1 VNISPSGTCWT
12 TLVFLV
18 YASRGSDLEG
28 RPTAGSCCI
37 VDGVFVD
44 YSRWWTRQHGSS
56 TACVTQTTSRTRWLR
71 APEIAVL
78 MCEATHETSP
88 SYLSHLVRVADLPGR
103 RYLRLLVLSVSAAG
117 PSQSPRQC
125 DLCSVS
131 ADLPLVS
138 KNISVPGLDSLKFTS
153 ITRYLL
159 LGPL

>member
-1 VNISPSGTCWT
+1 MILKVDLQPAAAVSLTAFLST
-12 TLVFLV
+12 TVGDE
-18 YASRGSDLEG
+18 RGSTAHLRLASLRPHRG
-28 RPTAGSCCI
+28 RVGS
-37 VDGVFVD
+37 
-44 YSRWWTRQHGSS
+44 
-56 TACVTQTTSRTRWLR
+56 R
-71 APEIAVL
+71 AQEIAVL

-117 PSQSPRQC
+117 PSQSPKQC